1 VNHTVSFAGKKLFYS
16 QEYGNLILIL
26 AAYVIGSMEV
36 HLRQITLVSLVR
48 INMKIVLYKV
58 SQAQARQGKGATR

>member
-1 VNHTVSFAGKKLFYS
+1 MNHTVSFAGKKLFYS

-48 INMKIVLYKV
+48 RNMKIVLYKV
-58 SQAQARQGKGATR
+58 SQGKGATR